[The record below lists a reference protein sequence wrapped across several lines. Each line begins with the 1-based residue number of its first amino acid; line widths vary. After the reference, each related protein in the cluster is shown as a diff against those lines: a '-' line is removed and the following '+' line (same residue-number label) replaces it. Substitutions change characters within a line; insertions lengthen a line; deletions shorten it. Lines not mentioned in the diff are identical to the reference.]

1 MQVVRVSSHLFCHC
15 YHNVVGMLRNP
26 GCHSANSVCVL
37 RVVRMQASIA
47 RPKWQ
52 GLLTDKS
59 SQRAYLCSGYSKWSL
74 CIPRTP
80 YAQCWRAGEVVK
92 GGCAKG
98 LNFATPTQA
107 HHCQHWIH
115 GVRGARIV
123 VLSGSVA
130 GPSGNFVREGCC
142 ELLSFNRR
150 DLFVVV

>member
-15 YHNVVGMLRNP
+15 YHNVAGMLRNS

-59 SQRAYLCSGYSKWSL
+59 SQRAYVCSGYSMWSL

-80 YAQCWRAGEVVK
+80 YVQCWRAREVAK

-98 LNFATPTQA
+98 LNFATPAQV

-115 GVRGARIV
+115 GVRGRRIV
-123 VLSGSVA
+123 VLSASVA
-130 GPSGNFVREGCC
+130 CSWWDFVREGCC

-150 DLFVVV
+150 DFFVVV